1 MIRSPVHPLLSKSEI
16 GGEKMSKRFKR
27 VISMVLSLTM
37 LLSYGFTS
45 IAYADEIG
53 EVADVNDTKSNWGY
67 PVVQINNDVIRV
79 TADKQT
85 GRFITETLSGLPNK
99 SADDY
104 QDLLYGNRFEGP
116 ETSYTS
122 VRIDGEDY
130 IYGNDYGFLGL
141 EGHYTSVPY
150 VDMDTNSIISEWSI
164 KNIVIKQRL
173 TLVSNPKL
181 SRIGNVYA
189 TYDIVNKST
198 KSKSVGIRMLLDT
211 KIGSVD
217 SPVLTVPGD
226 GFLYKEKEYIG
237 DEIPSMW
244 YAFEKYVTPQVIA
257 VGSVSGEGL
266 SKPDKLQFAAWGDVS
281 QTKWDYTV
289 DPTKPIIEVT
299 VDGQPYDE
307 DNGIYPDNA
316 VIDYAVKD
324 SCAVMYWNPVELEA
338 GETNSIDTAY
348 GVGDASAKDDD
359 PGYRISLQGTD
370 KLNMKADKSGY
381 TIDYVNAEFNI
392 DNNFDIS
399 KNIDNLQIDLELP
412 DELELVEGDQ
422 KTVIKTLTTGSY
434 QRSMWKIRPV
444 VQDEF
449 TISAYSV
456 LLRAEGM
463 PAQRITKVLI
473 MEGKDGGLPEITFLD
488 STPKTPFY
496 KDDISRSVFVNGSG
510 FDSFGSAIGQVME
523 AKLVQGDKTYTID
536 WNTFRKISDTVIS
549 VGVPDNVPVGTY
561 DLFVS
566 VSDATSNKNDKKT
579 FKNAV
584 VISDDIKYSF
594 NLVSKIEFPIVMKD
608 DGYNTPEETVTI
620 YGKFIDNKN
629 GTYTSIESTVEN
641 PVKINNALKFARG
654 TLIVNTNPED
664 ASIEASDGVLWCD
677 IVNERNKTSV
687 QAVIATAGFKF
698 EETSKIGDE
707 DTKVRMVYEVGGS
720 GSSYDVSYKNV
731 PVSLDSVIITK
742 EGIDIKG
749 SMGILN
755 PLTYGTNDFT
765 PSSSINSAIGGALSE
780 LSVGYFE
787 ADIDNISVDQDGM
800 DIEGKFAFQMS
811 FVMSLFAGVDAVL
824 EINTKQ
830 EHFVVEVAV
839 SLGDMMEVSAG
850 AKARIGFRKG
860 RFDEIYVGA
869 DFPVPFTVA
878 PPIPIGISGFSG
890 GLKNLSFA
898 GAFPITIIVGIA
910 IEDSTGIE
918 FMGYNLLSAEGEIAF
933 SPFHLEGEAEADLY
947 MMDLAEVSAKFVW
960 ATWDP
965 EIEKRGIRIDATI
978 HYKIFK
984 GNIYISYFEGES
996 FLGRATLAISVP
1008 GVVPVIGG
1016 LDLAGVIAEVT
1027 QYSIAGSVFVLE
1039 MSVGVRYYFATGKT
1053 EFLELKDELEK
1064 LGNGIIV
1071 EYDNNC
1077 IVQYGY
1083 NFIPL
1088 EYTQYADENS
1098 QYITELNLT
1107 NNSNIMLVLR
1117 MAKDQFDN
1125 LDENAIKLVKPGT
1138 GGVLNIR
1145 YMNNKELLNS
1155 DGTINNPVV
1164 DEDEIVAIKQEIDR
1178 SELGLANEYMVSI
1191 PIASPTNGQW
1201 TVVTN
1206 GSMEILPFSAMQN
1219 PEIAEFN
1226 VSYNSINSTI
1236 TGNWKLSNEPD
1247 KFRFYIVNAD
1257 EVSTET
1263 INNPPALWGTGT
1275 LLYGQLN
1282 TTKDYV
1288 EPSTGETIQ
1297 VEGEIIYTK
1306 PTADGEA
1313 GSFTT
1318 KPLNLPTGSYYI
1330 YAKADKENTVADYKV
1345 CSLEVSNP
1353 KTPDAPTGL
1362 LVKDI
1367 GNNQISISWDANY
1380 DMNQYYIYRKDSAV
1394 AKYDNSTPIVVYNVY
1409 DPADYEPLYEN
1420 WPGNLPKEKLQRFE
1434 IVIDG
1439 DELDEDNPKDKSYY
1453 FDVRAIGFKPNVLVN
1468 NLHLGSKDSIPNV
1481 TAPSGTI
1488 GVPVSGSVEVL
1499 VPEEII
1505 AYSEIKSADSK
1516 IVQQAYVEK
1525 DNDGVEQRYYKYVTN
1540 SSHIII
1546 SGNINIPIKYD
1557 IQQDGI
1563 NSESSNTAFTTSFSE
1578 NATLKEGINYFII
1591 NYQNEHGDRLV
1602 EEYVVE
1608 FDNKAPTLVI
1618 TEPKDGAVA
1627 TGGKI
1632 SVLGTTDPFASVT
1645 INDVNYDADS
1655 DGNFSAEIDFK
1666 TAYLSKLSFE
1676 VRDSANNSTTKE
1688 ISVLNDLAEVSDIS
1702 LVPEFK
1708 LMTTKTTQKLST
1720 YISHDDT
1727 LGEKLSDGSVKYS
1740 IIQGGKFAAISD
1752 DGVLTSIY
1760 AGTVIVKSEF
1770 FVTDSFSI
1778 SDSIVIDISGDKHPS
1793 SKYYPPI
1800 YSRELLLWLAGSEM
1814 STKGG
1819 TIKTDDGVILE
1830 IPEDA
1835 LLYYLDNV
1843 DILSF
1848 KDIQSLLD
1856 KMNIPSGAFSVS
1868 QPYYINLVTDFAK
1881 PAKLTLPV
1889 SNAENSY
1896 IYYYDEEIGALIYK
1910 GGEMSADKKFVTA
1923 NITKPG
1929 IYIALNNPAQDIFK
1943 DIPPDY
1949 WGYDY
1954 IYGLNFLNI
1963 INGYNMN
1970 SEVIFNPNANI
1981 TRAEFVKLLAVA
1993 QNINLSEAEGVDLKF
2008 SDNDSIPS
2016 WADLY
2021 IKAAVMNG
2029 LINGKQVDGKNYFS
2043 PSDYITRE
2051 EIATIIGR
2059 SLDSVNKSDLLF
2071 NDSSSISI
2079 WASEEVS
2086 KLVEL
2091 GIISGYDDDT
2101 FKPGNNASRTEAA
2114 VMIYKYL
2121 KQFR

>member
-1 MIRSPVHPLLSKSEI
+1 
-16 GGEKMSKRFKR
+16 MSKRFKR
-27 VISMVLSLTM
+27 VISMILSFSM
-37 LLSYGFTS
+37 ILSYAFTS

-53 EVADVNDTKSNWGY
+53 DSADVNDTNLNWGY
-67 PVVQINNDVIRV
+67 PVVQINNEVIRV

-130 IYGNDYGFLGL
+130 IYGNNYGFLGL

-150 VDMDTNSIISEWSI
+150 VDLDTNSIISEWSI
-164 KNIVIKQRL
+164 KDIVITQRL
-173 TLVSNPKL
+173 SLMNNPKL
-181 SRIGNVYA
+181 SSIGNVYA
-189 TYDIVNKST
+189 TYDIVNKGT
-198 KSKSVGIRMLLDT
+198 QSKSVGIRMLLDT

-226 GFLYKEKEYIG
+226 GFIYKEKEYVG

-244 YAFEKYVTPQVIA
+244 YALEKYVTPQVIA
-257 VGSVSGEGL
+257 MGAVSGEGL

-289 DPTKPIIEVT
+289 DPTKQIIKVT

-307 DNGIYPDNA
+307 ENGIYPDNA
-316 VIDYAVKD
+316 TIDYAVKD

-338 GETNSIDTAY
+338 GETTSIDTAY
-348 GVGDASAKDDD
+348 GVGDASIKDND

-392 DNNFDIS
+392 DNNFDTS

-422 KTVIKTLTTGSY
+422 KTVIKTLTVGSY

-444 VQDEF
+444 VQDKF

-456 LLRAEGM
+456 LVRAEGM

-488 STPKTPFY
+488 STPKIPFY
-496 KDDISRSVFVNGSG
+496 KEDISRSVFINGSG
-510 FDSFGSAIGQVME
+510 FDSFGGAIGQVME
-523 AKLVQGDKTYTID
+523 AKLIQGSKTFTID
-536 WNTFRKISDTVIS
+536 WSTFRKISDTVIS

-561 DLFVS
+561 DLFIS

-584 VISDDIKYSF
+584 VISDDIKYSY
-594 NLVSKIEFPIVMKD
+594 NLISKIEFPIVMKD

-629 GTYTSIESTVEN
+629 GTYTSIDSTVEN

-654 TLIVNTNPED
+654 TLMVNTNPED

-707 DTKVRMVYEVGGS
+707 DTKVRMIYEVEGS

-731 PVSLDSVIITK
+731 PVSLDEVIITK

-765 PSSSINSAIGGALSE
+765 PSSNINKAVGDSLSD
-780 LSVGYFE
+780 LAVGYFE
-787 ADIDNISVDQDGM
+787 ADVDNISVNQDGM
-800 DIEGKFAFQMS
+800 DIEGKFAFEMP
-811 FVMSLFAGVDAVL
+811 FVMSLFAGANAVL
-824 EINTKQ
+824 EVNTKQ

-839 SLGDMMEVSAG
+839 SLGDMVEESAG

-869 DFPVPFTVA
+869 DFPTPYTVA

-978 HYKIFK
+978 HYRIFK
-984 GNIYISYFEGES
+984 GNIYISYFDGEG
-996 FLGRATLAISVP
+996 FLGRATLSISVP
-1008 GVVPVIGG
+1008 SVVPVIGG

-1027 QYSIAGSVFVLE
+1027 EYSIAGSVFVLE
-1039 MSVGVRYYFATGKT
+1039 ISVGVRYYFSTGKT
-1053 EFLELKDELEK
+1053 EFLELKEELEK
-1064 LGNGIIV
+1064 SGNGIIM

-1088 EYTQYADENS
+1088 EYIQYADEDS
-1098 QYITELNLT
+1098 QFITELNLT
-1107 NNSNIMLVLR
+1107 NNSNVMLVLR
-1117 MAKDQFDN
+1117 MTKEQFDK
-1125 LDENAIKLVKPGT
+1125 LDENSIRLVKPGT
-1138 GGVLNIR
+1138 GGVLDIR
-1145 YMNNKELLNS
+1145 YINNTELLNS
-1155 DGTINNPVV
+1155 DGTVNNPIVG
-1164 DEDEIVAIKQEIDR
+1164 ENEIVAIKQVIDM
-1178 SELGLANEYMVSI
+1178 SEQELANEYMVSI
-1191 PIASPTNGQW
+1191 PIASPDNGQW

-1206 GSMEILPFSAMQN
+1206 SSMEVLPFSEMKN
-1219 PEIAEFN
+1219 PEITNFN
-1226 VSYNSINSTI
+1226 ASYNSINSTI
-1236 TGNWKLSNEPD
+1236 TANWKLEGEPD

-1257 EVSTET
+1257 EVNNET
-1263 INNPPALWGTGT
+1263 VNNPPALWGTGT
-1275 LLYGQLN
+1275 LLYGQTN
-1282 TTKDYV
+1282 ITKDYV
-1288 EPSTGETIQ
+1288 EPTTGKIIQ
-1297 VEGEIIYTK
+1297 VEDEIIYTK
-1306 PTADGEA
+1306 PTADGED
-1313 GSFTT
+1313 GTVTT
-1318 KPLNLPTGSYYI
+1318 KQLNLPTGSYYI

-1345 CSLEVSNP
+1345 CQVEVTNP
-1353 KTPDAPTGL
+1353 NTPDAPTGL

-1367 GNNQISISWDANY
+1367 GNNQISISWDADYN
-1380 DMNQYYIYRKDSAV
+1380 MNQFYIYRKESV
-1394 AKYDNSTPIVVYNVY
+1394 GAKYDISTPVVVYNVY
-1409 DPADYEPLYEN
+1409 DPDDYEPLYEN

-1434 IVIDG
+1434 VVIDG
-1439 DELDEDNPKDKSYY
+1439 DELDEINPQNKKYY
-1453 FDVRAIGFKPNVLVN
+1453 FDIRAIGTNPDVVVNKLPLVQ
-1468 NLHLGSKDSIPNV
+1468 KDSIPNV
-1481 TAPSGTI
+1481 TSSSGTI
-1488 GVPVSGSVEVL
+1488 GVPASGSVNVL

-1505 AYSEIKSADSK
+1505 AYSEVKSADSK
-1516 IVQQAYVEK
+1516 IVQQSYVEK
-1525 DNDGVEQRYYKYVTN
+1525 DNDGIEQRYYKYVTN

-1546 SGNINIPIKYD
+1546 SGNTNIPVKYK
-1557 IQQDGI
+1557 IQQDGKNLDSTI
-1563 NSESSNTAFTTSFSE
+1563 TEFTTSFSE
-1578 NATLKEGINYFII
+1578 NTTLKEGINYFII
-1591 NYQNEHGDRLV
+1591 NYENEHGDRLV

-1618 TEPKDGAVA
+1618 TEPKEGAVS
-1627 TGGKI
+1627 TDGKI
-1632 SVLGTTDPFASVT
+1632 TVIGTTDPYAIVT
-1645 INDVNYDADS
+1645 INNVNYDADE
-1655 DGNFSAEIDFK
+1655 DGNFNTEIDFN
-1666 TAYLSKLSFE
+1666 TAYLSKLNFE
-1676 VRDSANNSTTKE
+1676 VRDSANNVTKKE
-1688 ISVLNDLAEVSDIS
+1688 ISVLNDLAEITDIS
-1702 LVPEFK
+1702 IIPEFK
-1708 LMTTKTTQKLST
+1708 FMTTNTTQKLST
-1720 YISHDDT
+1720 YISKDDN
-1727 LGEKLSDGSVKYS
+1727 LGEKLIDSSVKYS
-1740 IIQGGKFAAISD
+1740 IIQGGQFASISD
-1752 DGVLTSIY
+1752 DGVLTARY
-1760 AGTVIVKSEF
+1760 DGTVIVKSEF
-1770 FVTDSFSI
+1770 FVTDSASI
-1778 SDSIVIDISGDKHPS
+1778 SDSIVIDISGDKRPS
-1793 SKYYPPI
+1793 SKYYPPV
-1800 YSRELLLWLAGSEM
+1800 YSKELLTWLAGSEM

-1819 TIKTDDGVILE
+1819 TIKTNDGVILE
-1830 IPEDA
+1830 VPEGA

-1843 DILSF
+1843 DIFVF

-1856 KMNIPSGAFSVS
+1856 RMNIPSGAFSVS

-1889 SNAENSY
+1889 SNAGNAY
-1896 IYYYDEEIGALIYK
+1896 VYYYDEEIGTLIYK
-1910 GGEMSADKKFVTA
+1910 GGEMSADKKSVTA

-1929 IYIALNNPAQDIFK
+1929 TYIALNNPMQDIFR
-1943 DIPPDY
+1943 DIASDY

-1963 INGYNMN
+1963 INGYNVN
-1970 SEVIFNPNANI
+1970 NEVIFNPNANI
-1981 TRAEFVKLLAVA
+1981 TRAEFIKLLVVT
-1993 QNINLSEAEGVDLKF
+1993 QNINLSEAEDVELKF
-2008 SDNDSIPS
+2008 SDNNSLPS
-2016 WADLY
+2016 WALIY

-2029 LINGKQVDGKNYFS
+2029 LINGKQVDNKNYFA

-2059 SLDSVNKSDLLF
+2059 SLDSEKKSKKLF
-2071 NDSSSISI
+2071 NDSSSISS
-2079 WASEEVS
+2079 WALEEVS
-2086 KLVEL
+2086 KLVDL
-2091 GIISGYDDDT
+2091 GIISGYNDNT
-2101 FKPGNNASRTEAA
+2101 FKPRNNASRTEAS
-2114 VMIYKYL
+2114 VMIYNYL